1 MFDAGDIYATTKGER
16 VHARLF
22 FLLTS
27 IGFFFSLISIMTIWF
42 VQIFCVFLF
51 VCAAS
56 LFGTIIAESNEI
68 ISTLTTKR
76 KNLEDILEPY
86 LTVHPR

>member
-1 MFDAGDIYATTKGER
+1 MCGAGDIYATTKGER
-16 VHARLF
+16 VNAGYYF
-22 FLLTS
+22 ILTYS
-27 IGFFFSLISIMTIWF
+27 VIICF

-86 LTVHPR
+86 LTVNPR

>member
-1 MFDAGDIYATTKGER
+1 M
-16 VHARLF
+16 
-22 FLLTS
+22 LLPKENGYTLDYSSYSTS
-27 IGFFFSLISIMTIWF
+27 MGFFFSLISIMTIWF